1 MGIEIQINQQQTNV
15 KMLETFFRLGRC
27 SIDDLNYERDK
38 LKKLELEFDFVKQ
51 VKDVLPQKQIKAPV
65 VVNTKTTSIKQH
77 LLQDIRKLRTN
88 QAEISNQL
96 GGVPNNKNC
105 QHLTSQSIAYTFE
118 IEKLWTKY
126 RYLEKN
132 GVLPEENNQIE
143 EEKSVELLRL
153 EAERKKFSEE
163 RSKLKKKIAEIGNTE
178 KLQEKWV
185 ARKYVVDGII
195 QDLDGKIRSLK

>member
-1 MGIEIQINQQQTNV
+1 MGIDIKINQQRTNV

-27 SIDDLNYERDK
+27 SIDDLNYEREK
-38 LKKLELEFDFVKQ
+38 LKRLELEIDIVKQ
-51 VKDVLPQKQIKAPV
+51 VKEVLPQKQIKAPI
-65 VVNTKTTSIKQH
+65 VVNTKTTPIKQEI
-77 LLQDIRKLRTN
+77 LQEIRKLRTN
-88 QAEISNQL
+88 QAEVCNQL
-96 GGVPNNKNC
+96 GDIPKNENC
-105 QHLTSQSIAYTFE
+105 QYLTRQAIAYTFE

-132 GVLPEENNQIE
+132 GVLPEENNEIE

-163 RSKLKKKIAEIGNTE
+163 RSKLKKKIAEVGNTE
-178 KLQEKWV
+178 KLREKWV

-195 QDLDGKIRSLK
+195 QDLDGKIRVLK